1 MLNETIV
8 MFDLEQT
15 IIDTWSNGE
24 PLFQEL
30 RHISIHL
37 SGYRATAK
45 KKLNWGIFSFACDNE
60 LEKSQAISMAKYA
73 INSSNEVELLL
84 NTEPVFCPSFED
96 LTKLP
101 KVAVGLEKWELVNI
115 YGKKIMFEIWAR
127 QHMDKDFVLFDD
139 TLEDDI
145 TTVTRRDTIMKCR
158 NQQIDFI
165 RI

>member
-1 MLNETIV
+1 MLNETVV

-15 IIDTWSNGE
+15 IIDTWSNGV
-24 PLFQEL
+24 PL
-30 RHISIHL
+30 ISNLNNISHQL
-37 SGYRATAK
+37 VEYK
-45 KKLNWGIFSFACDNE
+45 DFLNWGIFSFACDNE
-60 LEKSQAISMAKYA
+60 LEKSQAISMAKSA
-73 INSSNEVELLL
+73 IECCDNLKQLLIL
-84 NTEPVFCPSFED
+84 EPVFCPSFED

-127 QHMDKDFVLFDD
+127 QHMDKDFILFDD